1 MTNLSFLCS
10 YSSHIRQNAFTLL
23 LCTHRKAKGITNMRT
38 AAKILLAPIWIVAAI
53 LRLACRLVA
62 GIGIYV
68 LTIGGGLLLV
78 YDLLLVI
85 IRMSSKELWLQLLAV
100 AGAMLVIP
108 FIAGFLEGLLENAAD
123 AIKEFIES

>member
-1 MTNLSFLCS
+1 M
-10 YSSHIRQNAFTLL
+10 
-23 LCTHRKAKGITNMRT
+23 KT
-38 AAKILLAPIWIVAAI
+38 AAKILLAPIWLLTAA
-53 LRLACRLVA
+53 LRLACKLAAR
-62 GIGIYV
+62 IGVYV

-85 IRMSSKELWLQLLAV
+85 LRMSSKELWLQLFAI
-100 AGAMLVIP
+100 AGAMLAIP